1 MLGSVITAMVTP
13 FRADG
18 AVDFERFRELAT
30 YLVENGS
37 DGLVVCGTTGESP
50 TLSDAEKLDL
60 FRVAVDEVGG
70 RATVIAGTGTYDTG
84 HSAALTKEATK
95 LGVDAILVVT
105 PYYNKPPQRAI
116 VRHFEEIAGA
126 THLPVV
132 AYNIPGRVVINIES
146 ETIARLAEIENV
158 VAVKQAHDDREQAR
172 FIAEET
178 RLDLYSG
185 DDPNTF
191 AFLELGG
198 VGVVSVTAHLWGP
211 QIAEMIRRPPR
222 RRRRGRAGAA
232 RGAAAGLRPPA
243 DPDEPDPDQ
252 GGAQPHGPRGRRTPA
267 ADGRAG
273 RERARADPLLSRA
286 VGASRSRVGVAALDS
301 APMGECRII
310 PLGGLGEVGKNMTVY
325 EADGAIVVVDAGL
338 AFPRDEHLGV
348 DLVLPD
354 FSYLRDREQMV
365 RAVVLT
371 HGHEDHVGAL
381 PYLMREVRVPLVLA
395 TRLTLAL
402 VKSKLDEHGLLRS
415 AELRELAPGDEP
427 VELGPFRLEFIR
439 MAHSIPDAAAV
450 MLETPGG
457 RCVHTGDYKL
467 DHTPVDGQRTD
478 VGRLAEIG
486 SRGVDLLLGDS
497 TNAERAGV
505 TESERVVGEAFRQI
519 FPSREGRILVSSF
532 ASNVHRM
539 QQAADVGVDCGRKVA
554 FVGRSMRKNAN
565 IARSLGYMDVPEE
578 AILRPHELAELPRGE
593 QLILCTGSQGEPM
606 SAMTRI
612 AYNDHPAVSVEAG
625 DTVIISAKPI
635 PGNELRVHD
644 AINRLA
650 KMGAE
655 VLHEDNAPVHVSGH
669 GKAEE
674 LRTMIGLLRPKA
686 VMPVHGEFRMLAAHA
701 QLAREGGVPDDRI
714 VMAEN
719 GSVVELRDG
728 VTRIVGE
735 VEAGMTFVDGLGVG
749 DVHDVA
755 LRDRRKLSEDGILI
769 VVATLAAQDGG
780 GLTAPPELIARGFGE
795 GAEPLLEE
803 LREEANRVLRE
814 LLADDVTEIKL
825 LQEHLHDA
833 LGGIVYDRTRRRP
846 MVLPVIVEV

>member
-1 MLGSVITAMVTP
+1 M
-13 FRADG
+13 
-18 AVDFERFRELAT
+18 
-30 YLVENGS
+30 
-37 DGLVVCGTTGESP
+37 
-50 TLSDAEKLDL
+50 
-60 FRVAVDEVGG
+60 
-70 RATVIAGTGTYDTG
+70 
-84 HSAALTKEATK
+84 
-95 LGVDAILVVT
+95 GV
-105 PYYNKPPQRAI
+105 
-116 VRHFEEIAGA
+116 
-126 THLPVV
+126 
-132 AYNIPGRVVINIES
+132 
-146 ETIARLAEIENV
+146 
-158 VAVKQAHDDREQAR
+158 
-172 FIAEET
+172 
-178 RLDLYSG
+178 
-185 DDPNTF
+185 
-191 AFLELGG
+191 
-198 VGVVSVTAHLWGP
+198 
-211 QIAEMIRRPPR
+211 
-222 RRRRGRAGAA
+222 
-232 RGAAAGLRPPA
+232 
-243 DPDEPDPDQ
+243 
-252 GGAQPHGPRGRRTPA
+252 
-267 ADGRAG
+267 
-273 RERARADPLLSRA
+273 
-286 VGASRSRVGVAALDS
+286 
-301 APMGECRII
+301 CRII

-354 FSYLRDREQMV
+354 FSYLEDREEMV

-371 HGHEDHVGAL
+371 HGHEDHVGSL
-381 PYLMREVRVPLVLA
+381 PYLMREVRVPLVIA

-402 VKSKLDEHGLLRS
+402 VKSKLDEHGLANA
-415 AELRELAPGDEP
+415 AELREMAPGDEP
-427 VELGPFRLEFIR
+427 VQLGPFRLELVR

-450 MLETPGG
+450 VLETPGG
-457 RCVHTGDYKL
+457 RVVHTGDYKL

-486 SRGVDLLLGDS
+486 SQGVDLLLGDS

-519 FPSREGRILVSSF
+519 FPSRQGRILVSSF

-554 FVGRSMRKNAN
+554 FVGRSMRKNGN
-565 IARSLGYMDVPEE
+565 IARNLGYMDVPEE
-578 AILRPHELAELPRGE
+578 AILRPNELAELPRGE

-612 AYNDHPAVSVEAG
+612 AYNDHPAVHVEAG

-674 LRTMIGLLRPKA
+674 LRTIIGLVRPKA

-701 QLAREGGVPDDRI
+701 QLAREGGVPEDRI
-714 VMAEN
+714 VLAEN

-728 VTRIVGE
+728 VPRIVGE

-795 GAEPLLEE
+795 QAEPLLDE
-803 LREEANRVLRE
+803 LREEAARVLAE
-814 LLADDVTEIKL
+814 LIGDDVTEIKL

>member
-1 MLGSVITAMVTP
+1 
-13 FRADG
+13 
-18 AVDFERFRELAT
+18 
-30 YLVENGS
+30 
-37 DGLVVCGTTGESP
+37 
-50 TLSDAEKLDL
+50 
-60 FRVAVDEVGG
+60 
-70 RATVIAGTGTYDTG
+70 
-84 HSAALTKEATK
+84 
-95 LGVDAILVVT
+95 
-105 PYYNKPPQRAI
+105 
-116 VRHFEEIAGA
+116 
-126 THLPVV
+126 
-132 AYNIPGRVVINIES
+132 
-146 ETIARLAEIENV
+146 
-158 VAVKQAHDDREQAR
+158 
-172 FIAEET
+172 
-178 RLDLYSG
+178 
-185 DDPNTF
+185 
-191 AFLELGG
+191 
-198 VGVVSVTAHLWGP
+198 
-211 QIAEMIRRPPR
+211 
-222 RRRRGRAGAA
+222 
-232 RGAAAGLRPPA
+232 
-243 DPDEPDPDQ
+243 
-252 GGAQPHGPRGRRTPA
+252 
-267 ADGRAG
+267 
-273 RERARADPLLSRA
+273 
-286 VGASRSRVGVAALDS
+286 VGA
-301 APMGECRII
+301 CRII

-325 EADGAIVVVDAGL
+325 EADGSIVVVDAGL

-354 FSYLRDREQMV
+354 FGYLREREEMV

-402 VKSKLDEHGLLRS
+402 VKSKLDEHGLLRA
-415 AELRELAPGDEP
+415 AELQELMPGDEP
-427 VELGPFRLEFIR
+427 VELGPFRVELVR

-450 MLETPGG
+450 VLDTPGG

-486 SRGVDLLLGDS
+486 TRGVDLLLGDS
-497 TNAERAGV
+497 TNAERSGV

-519 FPSREGRILVSSF
+519 FPRREGRILVSSF

-539 QQAADVGVDCGRKVA
+539 QQAANVGVDCGRKVA

-565 IARSLGYMDVPEE
+565 IARNLGYMDVPEE
-578 AILRPHELAELPRGE
+578 AILKPQDLAELPRRE

-612 AYNDHPAVSVEAG
+612 AYNDHPAVHVEAG

-669 GKAEE
+669 GRAEE
-674 LRTMIGLLRPKA
+674 LRTIIGLLRPKA

-701 QLAREGGVPDDRI
+701 QLAREGGVQDDRI
-714 VMAEN
+714 ILAEN
-719 GSVVELRDG
+719 GTVVELREG
-728 VTRIVGE
+728 VARIVDE
-735 VEAGMTFVDGLGVG
+735 VQAGVTFVDGLGVG

-755 LRDRRKLSEDGILI
+755 LRDRRKLAEDGVLI

-780 GLTAPPELIARGFGE
+780 GLTAPPELIVRGFGE
-795 GAEPLLEE
+795 GAEPLLDE

-833 LGGIVYDRTRRRP
+833 LGGVVYDRTRRRP